1 MKKELRSSAMSEGP
15 GASAKIDGRAARA
28 VRTHGAIIEALV
40 TVLAEGDLQPPAE
53 RIAERAGVSLRTV
66 YQHFPDRQALHKAV
80 AERQWREVG
89 KVIEVIPSELPP
101 AERID
106 RLVAQRA
113 RIWEIVTPVRRVA
126 LLNAPFQ
133 PEIAEEMARARAVL
147 HDGVE
152 RLFATELD
160 ALPAADR
167 SEVLEAINVAAEWPT
182 WETLRAHQ
190 GLSADAAQ
198 AVVRRMLRALLER

>member
-1 MKKELRSSAMSEGP
+1 MSDGSTTP
-15 GASAKIDGRAARA
+15 AKIDGRAARA
-28 VRTHGAIIEALV
+28 VRTHGNIVEALV
-40 TVLAEGDLQPPAE
+40 AVLAEGQLQPTAE

-89 KVIEVIPSELPP
+89 KVIEVISSELPL

-133 PEIAEEMARARAVL
+133 PEIAEEMARARAVT
-147 HDGVE
+147 HDGIE
-152 RLFATELD
+152 RLFGQELEQ
-160 ALPAADR
+160 LPVADR
-167 SEVLEAINVAAEWPT
+167 AEVLEAINVAAEWPT

-190 GLSADAAQ
+190 GLGSDEAQ
-198 AVVRRMLRALLER
+198 AVVRRMLRTLLGA

>member
-1 MKKELRSSAMSEGP
+1 MADAP
-15 GASAKIDGRAARA
+15 TPAKVDGRVARA
-28 VRTHGAIIEALV
+28 ERTHAAIIEALV
-40 TVLAEGDLQPPAE
+40 DVLAEGDLQPTAE

-89 KVIEVIPSELPP
+89 KVIEVIPSDAPLE
-101 AERID
+101 ERIE

-113 RIWEIVTPVRRVA
+113 RIWGIVTPVRRVA

-133 PEIAEEMARARAVL
+133 PEIAQEMAHARAVIRE
-147 HDGVE
+147 GVE
-152 RLFATELD
+152 RLFARELD
-160 ALPAADR
+160 ALPARDR
-167 SEVLEAINVAAEWPT
+167 GEVLEALNVAAEWPT

-190 GLSADAAQ
+190 GLGVDQAK
-198 AVVRRMLRALLER
+198 AVVARMLRALLRP

>member
-1 MKKELRSSAMSEGP
+1 MPDGP
-15 GASAKIDGRAARA
+15 TTPAKIDGRAARA
-28 VRTHGAIIEALV
+28 VRTHGAIVEALV
-40 TVLAEGDLQPPAE
+40 AALAEGELQPTAE

-89 KVIEVIPSELPP
+89 KVIEVISSDLPLG
-101 AERID
+101 ERID

-133 PEIAEEMARARAVL
+133 PLIAEEMARARAVT
-147 HDGVE
+147 HDGIE
-152 RLFATELD
+152 RLFGQELR
-160 ALPAADR
+160 ALPAAER
-167 SEVLEAINVAAEWPT
+167 AEVLEAINVAAEWPT

-190 GLSADAAQ
+190 GLGSDEAQ
-198 AVVRRMLRALLER
+198 AVVRRMLRTLLGA

>member
-1 MKKELRSSAMSEGP
+1 MKK
-15 GASAKIDGRAARA
+15 GATVLTMPDTPVIPAKVDGRVARA
-28 VRTHGAIIEALV
+28 VRTRAAIVEALV
-40 TVLAEGDLQPPAE
+40 AALTEGDLQPTAE

-89 KVIEVIPSELPP
+89 KVIEVIPSDLPL

-113 RIWEIVTPVRRVA
+113 RIWEVVAPVRRVA

-133 PEIAEEMARARAVL
+133 PEIAQEMTHARALARE
-147 HDGVE
+147 GVE
-152 RLFATELD
+152 RLFAAEL
-160 ALPAADR
+160 AAR
-167 SEVLEAINVAAEWPT
+167 SAAERVELLEALNVAAEWPT

-190 GLSADAAQ
+190 GLDIDDAR
-198 AVVRRMLRALLER
+198 AVVRRMLRALLDA

>member
-1 MKKELRSSAMSEGP
+1 MPDGSTTP
-15 GASAKIDGRAARA
+15 AKIDGRAARA
-28 VRTHGAIIEALV
+28 VRTHSAIVEALV
-40 TVLAEGDLQPPAE
+40 AALAEGQLQPTAE

-89 KVIEVIPSELPP
+89 KVIEVISSDLPLG
-101 AERID
+101 ERID

-113 RIWEIVTPVRRVA
+113 RIWQIVTPVRRVA

-133 PEIAEEMARARAVL
+133 PEIAEEMARARAVT

-152 RLFATELD
+152 RLFARELD
-160 ALPAADR
+160 ALPVPDR
-167 SEVLEAINVAAEWPT
+167 AEVLEALNVAAEWPT

-190 GLSADAAQ
+190 GLGSDEAQ
-198 AVVRRMLRALLER
+198 AVVRRMLRALLGA

>member
-1 MKKELRSSAMSEGP
+1 MSDGSTTP
-15 GASAKIDGRAARA
+15 AKVDGRVARA
-28 VRTHGAIIEALV
+28 VRTHAAIIEALV
-40 TVLAEGDLQPPAE
+40 AVLAEGDLQPTAE

-89 KVIEVIPSELPP
+89 KVIEIISSDLPL

-133 PEIAEEMARARAVL
+133 PEIADEIARARAVTR
-147 HDGVE
+147 DGVE
-152 RLFATELD
+152 RLFAQELGS
-160 ALPAADR
+160 LPTGDR
-167 SEVLEAINVAAEWPT
+167 TEVLEALNVAAEWPT

-190 GLSADAAQ
+190 GLGIDEAQ
-198 AVVRRMLRALLER
+198 AIVRRMLRALLT